1 MTGNRDCLAQTEIH
15 SEDVKG
21 GDAMARMFRFGLI
34 VTVSALLILSVSP
47 PAFSQKIPAGDTE
60 LLISKGTTIHRIDHV
75 DSLPRNF
82 NEIREDRLL
91 AVIPAGKVI
100 LRFKSHSLESS
111 TGKRHLVL
119 SEDGIWGYLRNSDG
133 LYEAEDRIRGI
144 MRSDKLHVMVIKDG
158 LPLKTEPANLKFT
171 LSRGEIY
178 TVEKSP
184 DDTGEDSYQI
194 LLGEQKRQQI
204 ANQNGLDTKVVGLIQ
219 TVHKDLVT
227 ALDFLSL
234 MPSAEAFDLGH
245 KNRRKTIQTIY
256 YGVRKYRIQS
266 GATFVKRCGVEYQSK
281 LTKGQGVGVD
291 VTGDVNASAVAQ
303 AVTASV
309 KVKAEFEASIRQEI
323 SEIQAYPKDQEILS
337 HLYLACCGEPGFF
350 SREEETPHFIRLI
363 AKCTT
368 GAKGERWHVI
378 RLSEQPETVVSN
390 EWVIK
395 DINAA
400 FQCELK
406 FEDDSGHIILSS
418 YNDYL
423 ILVKALVEKRSY
435 SPIEANFVVS
445 VIARIKNSAKFF

>member
-1 MTGNRDCLAQTEIH
+1 
-15 SEDVKG
+15 
-21 GDAMARMFRFGLI
+21 MARMFRYSLI
-34 VTVSALLILSVSP
+34 MTACALILFTVSP
-47 PAFSQKIPAGDTE
+47 PAFSQRIPSGDTE
-60 LLISKGTTIHRIDHV
+60 LLISKGTTIHRIDRI

-91 AVIPAGKVI
+91 AVIPAGKVV
-100 LRFKSHSLESS
+100 LRFKFHSLESS
-111 TGKRHLVL
+111 TGNRHLVL

-144 MRSDKLHVMVIKDG
+144 VRSGKLHVMVIEDG
-158 LPLKTEPANLKFT
+158 LPLNPEASKLKFS

-178 TVEKSP
+178 SVEKSP
-184 DDTGEDSYQI
+184 DDTGGDTYQI

-204 ANQNGLDTKVVGLIQ
+204 ATQNGRDVKLVSPVQ

-234 MPSAEAFDLGH
+234 MPSGEAFDLSQ
-245 KNRRKTIQTIY
+245 KTRRKTIQTIY
-256 YGVRKYRIQS
+256 YGIRKFRIQS
-266 GATFVKRCGVEYQSK
+266 GATFVKRCGVDYQSK
-281 LTKGQGVGVD
+281 LTKGQGVAFD

-337 HLYLACCGEPGFF
+337 HLYLACCGEPGWF

-368 GAKGERWHVI
+368 GGTGERWHVI

-390 EWVIK
+390 QWVTK
-395 DINAA
+395 DLNAA
-400 FQCELK
+400 FQCKLK
-406 FEDDSGHIILSS
+406 FEDESGHVILSS

-423 ILVKALVEKRSY
+423 ILVKALVEKSSY

-445 VIARIKNSAKFF
+445 VIARIKNPAKFF